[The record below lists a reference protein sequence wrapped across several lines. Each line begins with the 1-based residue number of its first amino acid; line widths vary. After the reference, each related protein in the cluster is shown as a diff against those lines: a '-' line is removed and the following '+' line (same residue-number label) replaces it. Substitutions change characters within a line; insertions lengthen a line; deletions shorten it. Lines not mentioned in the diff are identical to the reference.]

1 MNFAPRTFIHSIMNA
16 LGYQPRQWTKESM
29 QILYELSDDFIIRN
43 LFILIRVLRL
53 GNVGRGIDKRNRSL
67 VLPHRFGF
75 WITTR

>member
-1 MNFAPRTFIHSIMNA
+1 MNFAPRTFILSIMNA

-53 GNVGRGIDKRNRSL
+53 GNVGRGIDKRTRSL
-67 VLPHRFGF
+67 ALPHKFGF
-75 WITTR
+75 WTAIR